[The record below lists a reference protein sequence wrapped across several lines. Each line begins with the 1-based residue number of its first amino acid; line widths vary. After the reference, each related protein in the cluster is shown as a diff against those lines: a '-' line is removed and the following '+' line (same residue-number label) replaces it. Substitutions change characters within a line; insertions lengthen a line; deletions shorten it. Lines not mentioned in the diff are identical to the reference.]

1 MFFFIETLPQSTA
14 EASKNFINISL
25 TISQRQQSR
34 QASTYY
40 NGMYCVDNFIL
51 PTKVKTKYDLSDTE
65 SYIKEIMTDKDLVSS
80 EMEFKCRKY
89 KTNDLVVLKKSDK
102 WCMEVGIVKGFLIR
116 KKKVFVI
123 LRRCIMRVNNLR
135 FFESNS
141 IRSELEFVDIEF
153 LQDSYPLLMRGT
165 EQKFIT
171 VPHHHI
177 SFCYD

>member
-1 MFFFIETLPQSTA
+1 M
-14 EASKNFINISL
+14 
-25 TISQRQQSR
+25 
-34 QASTYY
+34 
-40 NGMYCVDNFIL
+40 
-51 PTKVKTKYDLSDTE
+51 KTKYDLSDTE

-123 LRRCIMRVNNLR
+123 LRRCIMKVNNLR